1 MIVVVPGASP
11 VTVTVCAVSQF
22 NIVNVNT
29 PGATVATLVSAL
41 ATLIVTDPVGA
52 LANTTV

>member
-11 VTVTVCAVSQF
+11 VTVTVCAVAQSVV
-22 NIVNVNT
+22 VNVNDASSTDAT
-29 PGATVATLVSAL
+29 PASPLV
-41 ATLIVTDPVGA
+41 TLIVTDPVGA